1 MAGFAQYEFEELKK
15 LEPGG
20 YAEYMANYGEHF
32 SKSMCHWAVSMMTD
46 RNSKRLEPW
55 DKIKTDDVLNRYGI
69 KINNDKGYDKVYAIN
84 MARAD
89 FMGSSISDEAH
100 LALYVKDILDDPD
113 GYDGQLFN
121 RFLMDCRGKGI
132 PIEWSDML

>member
-15 LEPGG
+15 LEPSG

-32 SKSMCHWAVSMMTD
+32 SKAVCQWAVSMMKD
-46 RNSKRLEPW
+46 RNKKPLEAW
-55 DKIKTDDVLNRYGI
+55 DKAKTDDVLNRYGI
-69 KINNDKGYDKVYAIN
+69 KLNNDKGYDKVYAIN